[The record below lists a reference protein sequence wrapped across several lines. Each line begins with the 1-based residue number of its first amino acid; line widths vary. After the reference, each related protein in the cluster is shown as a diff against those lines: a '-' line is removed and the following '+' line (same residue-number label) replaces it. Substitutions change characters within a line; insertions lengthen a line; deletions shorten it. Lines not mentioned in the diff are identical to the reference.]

1 MMTPMRPAN
10 VLILFSDEHRRDAL
24 GCAGHPLVRT
34 DNLDGL
40 AERGTRFTRAYTPSP
55 ICVPARASLAT
66 GRYVHETRCWSNAQA
81 YHGEPRGWGH
91 VLQDHGIRVESIGKL
106 HYRGSDTNNGFDREI
121 LPLHIRGGVGWA
133 KGLLRDHEAV
143 LDCSHYASDIGP
155 GESSYTDYDIDV
167 TRAACEWLRDPQTA
181 GRDRPWTLFVSWLRP
196 HYPLRCPRPFYDL
209 YPLDRMDRA
218 RFTAAGERSE
228 HPVTSALR
236 RNFDYDRW
244 FTDETRQVARASY
257 YGLCSFLD
265 HQVGQV
271 LAALEE
277 GGHADDTLVIY
288 ASDHGDHNGD
298 RGLWTKMTLYD
309 ESAGIPMI
317 VAGPGVPEGE
327 AVSTLTSLVDI
338 GPTVLSAF
346 GIAAGGGGFFRVA
359 VAGTGGGPPC
369 PACGIERVPRR
380 RGAHGHVH
388 AANAAVEV
396 QRVSGVR
403 AGAVRHGE
411 RSVGAG
417 RPGSGPR
424 RRGRAGGVRAAPS
437 VAGGPGAGEPA
448 GLRRPGG
455 ADREARWC
463 RRDPP
468 VRRVRLH
475 AGAGGLRVSSDIEAR
490 RRAQEA
496 PSRRAMTVPVA
507 VVAEIASDGVLPRVH
522 PAHPPVTSTPSIST
536 LASFGSEA
544 TPIAARAG

>member
-1 MMTPMRPAN
+1 MSRMRSAN

-34 DNLDGL
+34 DHLDWL
-40 AERGTRFTRAYTPSP
+40 ARRGTRFTRAYTPSP

-121 LPLHIRGGVGWA
+121 LPLHIRDGVGWA

-155 GESSYTDYDIDV
+155 GESSYTDYDTDV
-167 TRAACEWLRDPQTA
+167 TRAACEWLRNPQTA

-218 RFTAAGERSE
+218 RFTAAGERGD

-271 LAALEE
+271 LEALEE

-288 ASDHGDHNGD
+288 SSDHGDHNGD

-317 VAGPGVPEGE
+317 VEVGWIPAFAHSCRVKEHICSRIGV
-327 AVSTLTSLVDI
+327 
-338 GPTVLSAF
+338 
-346 GIAAGGGGFFRVA
+346 
-359 VAGTGGGPPC
+359 
-369 PACGIERVPRR
+369 RR
-380 RGAHGHVH
+380 RGGSGEHR
-388 AANAAVEV
+388 AALRHLADCRDGAAREADPAELSPHHRRSQV
-396 QRVSGVR
+396 VR
-403 AGAVRHGE
+403 TPLPASPAARLGTGC
-411 RSVGAG
+411 SPSSTTIPNG
-417 RPGSGPR
+417 RPGT
-424 RRGRAGGVRAAPS
+424 RA
-437 VAGGPGAGEPA
+437 
-448 GLRRPGG
+448 
-455 ADREARWC
+455 
-463 RRDPP
+463 
-468 VRRVRLH
+468 
-475 AGAGGLRVSSDIEAR
+475 VSSRNPMR
-490 RRAQEA
+490 R
-496 PSRRAMTVPVA
+496 
-507 VVAEIASDGVLPRVH
+507 I
-522 PAHPPVTSTPSIST
+522 
-536 LASFGSEA
+536 
-544 TPIAARAG
+544 